1 MRRHISGRE
10 ATYMA
15 IESDKRGPVQIEPLP
30 ANGAASVPT
39 YDHRFGG
46 PGLGPGQCQFGHC
59 HAGDLM
65 SPEPKKMPALSSAP
79 AAERMRRYRKR
90 RRGGMRCAR
99 IQLDVTTIDTLIRKG
114 HLEPEARD
122 DQKALELAISDFIWD

>member
-1 MRRHISGRE
+1 
-10 ATYMA
+10 
-15 IESDKRGPVQIEPLP
+15 
-30 ANGAASVPT
+30 
-39 YDHRFGG
+39 
-46 PGLGPGQCQFGHC
+46 
-59 HAGDLM
+59 M

-79 AAERMRRYRKR
+79 VAERMRRYRKR

-122 DQKALELAISDFIWD
+122 DQKALELAISDFIWDAVTCGT